1 MKNILKTF
9 DRTINAIGKK
19 LIDGFR
25 NELEVQNSIAT
36 GKLADSMF
44 YDLDETADSI
54 ELVIQTRAKYVD
66 IVDKGM
72 KAGNMPSLTAIKNW
86 MDAKGIKHSNENEK
100 ESIAYAI
107 AKRIRAEDLPTQG
120 GKRLSSTKEKTN
132 FIGNVVNR
140 RSKKND
146 NSIHSSIGKDINN
159 IFKQLP
165 KQI

>member
-25 NELEVQNSIAT
+25 GELEAQNSIAT
-36 GKLADSMF
+36 GKLSDSMF

-54 ELVIQTRAKYVD
+54 ELVIQTKAKYVD

-72 KAGNMPSLTAIKNW
+72 SSGTFPNLTAIKNW
-86 MDAKGIKHSNENEK
+86 MDAKGISYSDENEK
-100 ESIAYAI
+100 ERIAFNI
-107 AKRIRAEDLPTQG
+107 ARRIQIEGLPTQG

-146 NSIHSSIGKDINN
+146 SSIHSSIAKDIDN

>member
-107 AKRIRAEDLPTQG
+107 AKRIRAEGLPTQG

-146 NSIHSSIGKDINN
+146 NSIHSSIGKDIDN

>member
-25 NELEVQNSIAT
+25 NELKVQNSIAT

-54 ELVIQTRAKYVD
+54 ELIIQTNAKYVD
-66 IVDKGM
+66 IVNNGM
-72 KAGNMPSLTAIKNW
+72 KAGNMPSLTAIKDW

-100 ESIAYAI
+100 ESVAYAI
-107 AKRIRAEDLPTQG
+107 AKRIRAEGLPTQG

-132 FIGNVVNR
+132 FIGNVVDR

-146 NSIHSSIGKDINN
+146 NSIHSSIGKDIDN